1 MQHQI
6 ISNLGQ
12 HFHAFVDEQ
21 LATGRYQSAD
31 EVIRAGLRL
40 LEDNEKQLLELRA
53 LIEAGDKQIR
63 NGEFADYNYEAM
75 KAELLGGE

>member
-1 MQHQI
+1 MQNQTVPD
-6 ISNLGQ
+6 LGK
-12 HFHAFVDEQ
+12 HFNTFVDEQ
-21 LATGRYQSAD
+21 LASGRYETPN

-40 LEDNEKQLLELRA
+40 LEDNEKKLLELRV